1 MLCACA
7 CACACRRLSLFYLRP
22 PPFFFFGGGGEQE
35 LFDGVATLLIK
46 AAKALQVR
54 MGVRAP
60 DQDKDDENAMNE
72 SAGQHPEA
80 PFRG

>member
-1 MLCACA
+1 MRVRVRVRVDVCHCFIYDHH
-7 CACACRRLSLFYLRP
+7 R
-22 PPFFFFGGGGEQE
+22 FFFLGGGGEQE